1 MICSWIE
8 NKLAERRLDV
18 TVKNVTDSISVLGV
32 AGPKSRDLL
41 QSLTDTNL
49 SEDFDFLQC
58 KKLNIADVTV
68 TAVRISY
75 TGNKKS
81 TKKLLCSLRFNVLS
95 RK

>member
-8 NKLAERRLDV
+8 DKLAERRLDV

-75 TGNKKS
+75 TGTRNS
-81 TKKLLCSLRFNVLS
+81 YQITLCSSFLNY
-95 RK
+95 